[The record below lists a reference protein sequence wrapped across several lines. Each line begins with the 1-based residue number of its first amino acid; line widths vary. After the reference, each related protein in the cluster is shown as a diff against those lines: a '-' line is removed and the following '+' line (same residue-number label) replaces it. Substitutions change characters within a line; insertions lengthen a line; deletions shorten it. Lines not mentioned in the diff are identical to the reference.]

1 MAVMLIARFDGD
13 VDQLRRAYD
22 RAHALIMSRGGAT
35 GAGELRHHCAV
46 GEGALYIIG
55 VWESEE
61 RVRTR
66 WASEE
71 FQDVLTSAGFPSPK
85 TADIT
90 ILELYAADR
99 RPCCRQP
106 GAGSGISW
114 RLSRA
119 SVPAWP
125 RSSAACGTRSCDPV
139 KPSRSAG
146 PAVPGCRGLLAWP
159 AAAASSA
166 ASSSSELANRSGPG
180 QPKRS

>member
-13 VDQLRRAYD
+13 VDQLRRACD

-55 VWESEE
+55 VRESEE

-90 ILELYAADR
+90 ILELHAAE
-99 RPCCRQP
+99 PP
-106 GAGSGISW
+106 
-114 RLSRA
+114 L
-119 SVPAWP
+119 
-125 RSSAACGTRSCDPV
+125 
-139 KPSRSAG
+139 
-146 PAVPGCRGLLAWP
+146 
-159 AAAASSA
+159 
-166 ASSSSELANRSGPG
+166 
-180 QPKRS
+180 